1 MATFGDIIAQVANDL
16 ARTNLNAEI
25 GEEINAA
32 IREFDTKRVWFNESR
47 DLTFNTVAAQAEYTV
62 SDNANIPNLIR
73 IDGMFSTLNSND
85 KWLLKPMDKV
95 QREWLTPPNDPGR
108 PTWYTFTNKVL
119 TLWPVP
125 DAVYQIR
132 VMGWY
137 RLSAL
142 AIDSDTNI
150 WTEEAADLLRHSAR
164 HRLLLNVIQDEA
176 GAGLAKVAEER
187 AWGAIERETI
197 LRTNAGT
204 ICHTDF

>member
-1 MATFGDIIAQVANDL
+1 MATFGDIIALVADDL
-16 ARTNLNAEI
+16 ARTNLNSQI
-25 GEEINAA
+25 GNEINAA
-32 IREFDTKRVWFNESR
+32 IREFDTKRVWFNETR
-47 DLTFNTVAAQAEYTV
+47 DLTFNTVAAQAEYTTA
-62 SDNANIPNLIR
+62 DNSNIPNLIR

-85 KWLLKPMDKV
+85 KWLLKPMDKA

-137 RLSAL
+137 RLAAL
-142 AIDSDTNI
+142 SIDTDTNI
-150 WTEEAADLLRHSAR
+150 WTEEASDLLRHSAR
-164 HRLLLNVIQDEA
+164 RRLLTNVVQDAEGAAIAQTSEA
-176 GAGLAKVAEER
+176 A
-187 AWGAIERETI
+187 AWAAIERETI